1 MKMNRLFKLE
11 QLRKEKNLTR
21 EDLALMSGLSKATI
35 EALERGR
42 TNVDNIKLSTLIA
55 LATVLD
61 VKVVDL
67 LPKKLQ
73 NKIR

>member
-1 MKMNRLFKLE
+1 MERLFKLE
-11 QLRKEKNLTR
+11 KIRKEKNLTR
-21 EDLALMSGLSKATI
+21 EELADLSGLSKATI

-42 TNVDNIKLSTLIA
+42 TNVDNIKLSTLVA
-55 LATVLD
+55 LATVLN
-61 VKVVDL
+61 VKVIDL

>member
-1 MKMNRLFKLE
+1 MERLFKLE
-11 QLRKEKNLTR
+11 KIRKEKNLTR
-21 EDLALMSGLSKATI
+21 EELADLCGLSKATI

-42 TNVDNIKLSTLIA
+42 TNVDNIKLSTLVA
-55 LATVLD
+55 LATVLN
-61 VKVVDL
+61 VKVIDL